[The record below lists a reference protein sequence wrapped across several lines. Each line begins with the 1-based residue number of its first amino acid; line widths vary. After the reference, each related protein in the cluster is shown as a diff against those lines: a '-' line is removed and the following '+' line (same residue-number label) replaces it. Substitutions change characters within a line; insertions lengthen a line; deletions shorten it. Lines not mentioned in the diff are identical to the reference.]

1 MSAEK
6 WFALP
11 EGTKV
16 RMTCDYDGFM
26 KWQIVTRMHTKPDD
40 SDTVYFVDYNTDD
53 YGNYLSDY
61 QWELIE
67 EPIQNTKLPDQWKIV
82 FVKDSENDE
91 YDYNDPRICIC
102 IYNERIIVESW
113 DGGVSIYDDFY
124 FPKIITLDD
133 EDFYIIEK
141 DGQKILQPVYPAPVI
156 PKDFDL
162 DVDIGE
168 RY

>member
-6 WFALP
+6 WLALP

-16 RMTCDYDGFM
+16 RMTSDHIGFT
-26 KWQIVTRMHTKPDD
+26 KWEIVTRAYRHSDD
-40 SDTVYFVDYNTDD
+40 SRSVCFWSDGYYYYLQDD
-53 YGNYLSDY
+53 
-61 QWELIE
+61 QWEPIE
-67 EPIQNTKLPDQWKIV
+67 EPIQNSKLSDQWRIV
-82 FVKDSENDE
+82 FVKDSEEDE

-102 IYNERIIVESW
+102 IYNERVIVESW

-133 EDFYIIEK
+133 EDFHIIEK
-141 DGQKILQPVYPAPVI
+141 DGEKVLKPISPAPVI

-162 DVDIGE
+162 DLDIGE